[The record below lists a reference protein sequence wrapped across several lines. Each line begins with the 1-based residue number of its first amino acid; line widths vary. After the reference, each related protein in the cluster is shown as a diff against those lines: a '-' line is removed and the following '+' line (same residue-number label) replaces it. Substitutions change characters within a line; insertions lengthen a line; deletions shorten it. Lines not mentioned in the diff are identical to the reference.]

1 MRRLAAFLAIT
12 LALAACADDTP
23 LQPRQELGIMDAD
36 PIVVMSRNLYL
47 GADIDAMFAPG
58 ADLEEALANAI
69 YQVSYTDFGAR
80 AVALAQEITS
90 AQPHVAGLQEVVA
103 YSLFL
108 SQGYPVPTE
117 PIFPFTP
124 PPGHPLAGVP
134 VNFLQT
140 LMAELGSGYEVAV
153 YQPML
158 GLPMP
163 IAQVPVEV
171 APGVYL
177 PFTLYIHYQDGGA
190 IIVRSDVAHQN
201 AAGHVFSDLRM
212 MSVAGMD
219 FPRLMGWTQADVKIN
234 DRWIR
239 FASAHLENQDDPA
252 VQEQQAAELAATLK
266 GSTLPVILV
275 GDFNS
280 AANNDAPADRKT
292 GSYKI
297 LRASGLADLWL
308 RQPQSNRNGN
318 TCCHAPLLDNPYP
331 AMDQRLD
338 IVFARFTGGGFG
350 GRAAVEIVGRDDGR
364 FVHPYGYTLWPS
376 DHAGVVA
383 RLWPAN

>member
-1 MRRLAAFLAIT
+1 MHRSAAVLAIT
-12 LALAACADDTP
+12 LALAACVDDTP

-69 YQVSYTDFGAR
+69 YQVAYTDFRAR

-90 AQPHVAGLQEVVA
+90 AQPHVAGLQEVVT

-108 SQGYPVPTE
+108 SQGYPVPTA
-117 PIFPFTP
+117 PIIPFTP
-124 PPGHPLAGVP
+124 PAGNPLAGVP
-134 VNFLQT
+134 VNFLET
-140 LMAELGSGYEVAV
+140 LMAELGSGYQVAV

-163 IAQVPVEV
+163 IAQM
-171 APGVYL
+171 GDW
-177 PFTLYIHYQDGGA
+177 FLYIHYQDGGA
-190 IIVRSDVAHQN
+190 IIVRNDVAYDN
-201 AAGHVFSDLRM
+201 AQGHVFSDLRM

-252 VQEQQAAELAATLK
+252 VQEKQAAELAATLK
-266 GSTLPVILV
+266 ASTLPVVLV

-292 GSYKI
+292 GSYRI
-297 LRASGLADLWL
+297 LRQSGLADLWL

-318 TCCHAPLLDNPYP
+318 TCCHAPLLDNLYP

-338 IVFARFTGGGFG
+338 IVFARFSGGGFG
-350 GRAAVEIVGRDDGR
+350 GKAAVEIVGRDDGR